1 MSAPNSNQSSAPNDA
16 VAAAQAAQNRLVP
29 ALFTC
34 FKEGYTFKLLRNDL
48 LAGLTVAIV
57 ALPLAM
63 AMAVAA
69 GASPDKGLVTAVVA
83 GFFI

>member
-1 MSAPNSNQSSAPNDA
+1 MKTANPF
-16 VAAAQAAQNRLVP
+16 VP
-29 ALFTC
+29 ALVTC
-34 FKEGYTFKLLRNDL
+34 MREGYSFRHFRADL
-48 LAGLTVAIV
+48 IAGLTVAIV

-83 GFFI
+83 GFFISF